1 MLSDRALIRF
11 VRTHD
16 PSAPYPLLTES
27 SDQASPLILLGL
39 DANTVGG
46 YNATDPVLPVSRL
59 ADLVAAGKVRYLL
72 IDGPYDDRGGNPATT
87 AARLACPRSPP

>member
-39 DANTVGG
+39 DANTIGG
-46 YNATDPVLPVSRL
+46 YNATDPVLSPFRASPTSSPR
-59 ADLVAAGKVRYLL
+59 ARC
-72 IDGPYDDRGGNPATT
+72 AT
-87 AARLACPRSPP
+87 C